1 MTMMPAGPDATP
13 KPKPKNTDFFVG
25 YGKRWPDA
33 LQSFLPACAAALVAI
48 FVTAGLLIGLS
59 QRHPGDG
66 GFRWDLGQQTLVG
79 TLELNPVP
87 VIHARPTSRF
97 PNGHTMMLTGQ
108 GKNGV
113 QVAAAPLDG
122 MIVEAKGFITERGA
136 LDMLV
141 VDTLEAGKS
150 ASLSS
155 DDAVRSVTDLG
166 RWRLTGEICDG
177 KCVSGAMRPGR
188 GIAHK
193 ACANL
198 CILGGVPPVF
208 VANGTVVGKSFFLM
222 ADDTGQPLAERL
234 GDLTAVPVEIEARVQ
249 RRGDLLIV
257 LINPMAIKRL

>member
-1 MTMMPAGPDATP
+1 MTITPAGPDAAP
-13 KPKPKNTDFFVG
+13 KPKPKSTDFFVG

-33 LQSFLPACAAALVAI
+33 LQIFLPACAAMLVAI
-48 FVTAGLLIGLS
+48 FALAGLSMGLTQS
-59 QRHPGDG
+59 HPGDG
-66 GFRWDLGQQTLVG
+66 KFRWDLGQQTLAG

-113 QVAAAPLDG
+113 QAAAAPFDG
-122 MIVEAKGFITERGA
+122 KLVEVKGFITERGP

-141 VDTLEAGKS
+141 VDTLEAGKT
-150 ASLSS
+150 ASNDSGDGLP
-155 DDAVRSVTDLG
+155 SVTDLG

-177 KCVSGAMRPGR
+177 KCDSGAMRPGR

-198 CILGGVPPVF
+198 CILGGVPPLF
-208 VANGTVVGKSFFLM
+208 VASGKVAGKSYFLM
-222 ADDTGQPLAERL
+222 ADETGQPLAERL
-234 GDLTAVPVEIEARVQ
+234 DDLTAVPVELEARVQ

-257 LINPMAIKRL
+257 LINPKAIKRL

>member
-1 MTMMPAGPDATP
+1 MTLAPASPDPVP
-13 KPKPKNTDFFVG
+13 KKKTKNTDFFVG
-25 YGKRWPDA
+25 YGKRLPEA
-33 LQSFLPACAAALVAI
+33 LRIFLPACAAILTAI
-48 FVTAGLLIGLS
+48 FAIAGLLMGLS
-59 QRHPGDG
+59 QSHPGEG

-87 VIHARPTSRF
+87 VIHARATTRF

-122 MIVEAKGFITERGA
+122 MLVEVKGFITERGA

-141 VDTLEAGKS
+141 VDTLEAGKTE
-150 ASLSS
+150 SLSS
-155 DDAVRSVTDLG
+155 DATLRSVTDLG
-166 RWRLTGEICDG
+166 LWRLTGEICDG

-208 VANGTVVGKSFFLM
+208 VANGTVAGKSFFLM
-222 ADDTGQPLAERL
+222 ADELGQPLADRL

-257 LINPMAIKRL
+257 LINPKAIKRL

>member
-1 MTMMPAGPDATP
+1 MMPAAPEATP
-13 KPKPKNTDFFVG
+13 KPAPKKTDFYVG
-25 YGKRWPDA
+25 YGKRLPDA
-33 LQSFLPACAAALVAI
+33 LKTFLPTCAAMLLAAFALV
-48 FVTAGLLIGLS
+48 GLLMGLS
-59 QRHPGDG
+59 QSHPGDG
-66 GFRWDLGQQTLVG
+66 GFRWDLGQQTLIG

-87 VIHARPTSRF
+87 VIHARPTNRF

-108 GKNGV
+108 GKSGV

-122 MIVEAKGFITERGA
+122 MLVEVKGFITERGA

-141 VDTLEAGKS
+141 VDTLEAANI
-150 ASLSS
+150 ASESS
-155 DDAVRSVTDLG
+155 DAALSSVTDLG

-177 KCVSGAMRPGR
+177 KCVSGAMRPGN

-208 VANGTVVGKSFFLM
+208 VANGKVAGKGYFLM
-222 ADDTGQPLAERL
+222 ADEKGQPLADRL

-249 RRGDLLIV
+249 RRGDLLIA
-257 LINPMAIKRL
+257 LINPKTIKRL